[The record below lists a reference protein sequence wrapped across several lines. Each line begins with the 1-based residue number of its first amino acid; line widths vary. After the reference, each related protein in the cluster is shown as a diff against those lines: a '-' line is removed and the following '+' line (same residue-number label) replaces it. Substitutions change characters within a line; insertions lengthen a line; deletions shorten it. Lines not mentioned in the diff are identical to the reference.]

1 MMDYLDAIK
10 KRCSIR
16 VYREEPLDEKIIDG
30 LADFLSGLEVPEKQ
44 VDWNFDTL
52 PYLDMVRISVRE
64 PAVTAPQYLVLR
76 CDSGFFGLQNAG
88 YLGEYASL
96 YLTGIGVA
104 SVWQGN
110 IHIDPEY
117 DFIGS
122 LRPVSVLAF
131 GMSDLPFRSDPS
143 QADRLPL
150 ERIAGGEYGEILPII
165 EAARLSPSSYN
176 RQPWFFQ
183 VEDNRKIHIFRTFKR
198 FTNSLTEYD
207 QSVDAGVAIANVE
220 AAAIALG
227 YRPHTGRIK
236 IGAPERKGCKYQAT
250 VILGDKPKK

>member
-16 VYREEPLDEKIIDG
+16 GYREEPLDEKIIDG

-64 PAVTAPQYLVLR
+64 PAVTAPHYLVLR